1 MTAQYNDYT
10 FVKSGMKAVE
20 GKQNEA
26 YQIKASNGD
35 LHWTIA
41 YGNEFYPN
49 NQRVQPGDKIT
60 DQQADDLLD
69 FRLQNVDG
77 PAMSNRVAGYGG
89 NFDNLT
95 PGQQFALTSLSY
107 NYGQN
112 ATCYNKVLQAAAISD
127 PNERAVAMNK
137 EILALNTPTSDP
149 RLVSRRIQEAQ
160 AALDGTPPSGATK
173 GGPSQQINSKQLQ
186 TTSGT
191 GAGCA
196 SAGVGIFGAIAAAG
210 LFGGFGAAINTA
222 LSAATNALG
231 LTAITGAMGS
241 ALSSATSALTGGL
254 GQVLGQVTGPLNQLS
269 GGMFDK
275 LSNIGGGIL
284 PSLTGV
290 LPKEI
295 TQIISG
301 GVGGA
306 LGGAVGGFL
315 GPLNAVL
322 RNPLN
327 LPNAVQQFAANGGL
341 NGMIQRVGTNMVAGA
356 AAGASASFVQT
367 MGLSSAMSGISNSM
381 VGAAAEAAALRFG
394 ANGPGGMGANFVNNN
409 GVISYGMSALTS
421 NLPAAA
427 SNLQNLGTFDT
438 TNMLRL
444 QQPARV
450 AKQILNAG
458 LGNTTGITA
467 QLVKNNIPVA
477 GLDNPQYDA
486 KVQKILSSVN
496 DPTAV
501 GAVSSQFN
509 LGKQIDHLGQ
519 LTDLSYMCPDLH
531 ATGPSKSFSDLGQ
544 HFTSL
549 GITKA
554 KTFDEI
560 GTALSK
566 TDAGLDLNHLS
577 QMSTPTYQ
585 PAMDTLNQTFGFG
598 GGSIGE
604 LTMADFIGTPAGY
617 VHNDTLPLIT
627 NANNIIM
634 ATADGQELN
643 ARITV
648 LNKLFAGSYHVPGS
662 AAGSDGTPATP
673 DTININ
679 GTIYTT
685 LDDAVN
691 AQIASIEAQL
701 SVIKASSDPTIQAAI
716 AASEAAHAASCAQIL
731 KENHHCTSMG
741 VDIFAPTQN
750 TPVSAYVF
758 ADGLP
763 YYGQQTGYGQM
774 GDYLERVAQDN
785 IYGDAIKA
793 AMRQGRNATALQS
806 LGVDVERFK
815 LPHSKYLRDPT
826 GFYLDAYSGNLPD
839 IPDFLADT
847 YIPQTNAEIYADM
860 RNQMLVNNGFDP
872 SRMLPAQADEMFYD
886 LQWETANPKVLEDIG
901 LTTLQQAVD
910 SNILV
915 IGDKMYIIGL
925 DRSQSQ
931 FATLTPR
938 GLILNNNDY
947 FVATMLS
954 IVNKILYGD
963 IGTTK
968 YNNPF
973 LTEQMTYGMLEM
985 LSQITPT
992 NIEGLR
998 NTLLGN
1004 KVLVNLLKK
1013 MGNVYDQLLQVTN
1026 TGMDRNITAPWGG
1039 AGPDGQTTT
1048 IRT

>member
-1 MTAQYNDYT
+1 MTQYNDYT
-10 FVKSGMKAVE
+10 FTKSGMQAVE
-20 GKQNEA
+20 GKKLAA
-26 YQIKASNGD
+26 YQIRASDGT
-35 LHWTIA
+35 LHWTIG
-41 YGNEFYPN
+41 YGNEYYPN
-49 NQRVQPGDKIT
+49 NQRVQPGDTIT
-60 DQQADDLLD
+60 EQQASDLLD
-69 FRLQNVDG
+69 YRLQNVDG
-77 PAMSNRVAGYGG
+77 PAMSTRVASYGG

-127 PNERAVAMNK
+127 PDERAVAMNK
-137 EILALNTPTSDP
+137 EILALNTTTSDP

-173 GGPSQQINSKQLQ
+173 GGPSQQINSQQLQ

-196 SAGVGIFGAIAAAG
+196 SAGVGIFGAVAAAG
-210 LFGGFGAAINTA
+210 LLGGIGAAINTA
-222 LSAATNALG
+222 LSVATSVLG
-231 LTAITGAMGS
+231 GSGITGLMGS
-241 ALSSATSALTGGL
+241 ALSQAGGL
-254 GQVLGQVTGPLNQLS
+254 LGGGLSQVLGQVAGPINQLS

-290 LPKEI
+290 LPREI

-315 GPLNAVL
+315 GPLNAVI

-367 MGLSSAMSGISNSM
+367 MGLSNAMSGISNSM

-409 GVISYGMSALTS
+409 GVISYGMSSLTS

-458 LGNTTGITA
+458 LGNTTGLTA
-467 QLVKNNIPVA
+467 QLVKNNIPIA
-477 GLDNPQYDA
+477 GIDNPQYDA
-486 KVQKILSSVN
+486 KVQSILASIN
-496 DPTAV
+496 DPTAI
-501 GAVSSQFN
+501 GAVSSHFN
-509 LGKQIDHLGQ
+509 LGKQIDNLGQ
-519 LTDLSYMCPDLH
+519 LTNMSYMCPDLH
-531 ATGPSKSFSDLGQ
+531 ATGPSKSFGDLGQ
-544 HFTSL
+544 HLTSL
-549 GITKA
+549 GVTKA

-560 GTALSK
+560 GTALAK
-566 TDAGLDLNHLS
+566 TDAGFDLNHIS

-617 VHNDTLPLIT
+617 VHNNTLPIIT
-627 NANNIIM
+627 NANNILM
-634 ATADGQELN
+634 GTADGQELN

-648 LNKLFAGSYHVPGS
+648 LNKLLTGSYHVSGD
-662 AAGSDGTPATP
+662 AGGGGQPANA
-673 DTININ
+673 DSININ

-701 SVIKASSDPTIQAAI
+701 SVIKASTNPTIQAAI
-716 AASEAAHAASCAQIL
+716 QASEAAHAASCAQIL
-731 KENHHCTSMG
+731 KENHHCTTMG

-750 TPVSAYVF
+750 TPISAYVF

-763 YYGQQTGYGQM
+763 YYGQQNGYGQI

-793 AMRQGRNATALQS
+793 AMRQGRNAAALQS

-826 GFYLDAYSGNLPD
+826 GFYLDTYSGNLPD
-839 IPDFLADT
+839 VPDFLADT
-847 YIPQTNAEIYADM
+847 YIPQTNQEIYADM
-860 RNQMLVNNGFDP
+860 RNQMLISKGYDP
-872 SRMLPAQADEMFYD
+872 SKMLPAQADEMFYD
-886 LQWETANPKVLEDIG
+886 LQWDAANPKVLEDIG

-910 SNILV
+910 NNILV

-925 DRSQSQ
+925 DRSQNQ
-931 FATLTPR
+931 FAQITNR
-938 GLILNNNDY
+938 GLILSNNDL
-947 FVATMLS
+947 FVTTMLG

-968 YNNPF
+968 YSNPF
-973 LTEQMTYGMLEM
+973 ATEQMTYGMLEM
-985 LSQITPT
+985 LAQLTPS

-1004 KVLVNLLKK
+1004 KVLSNLLKK
-1013 MGNVYDQLLQVTN
+1013 MGNVYDQLLQISN
-1026 TGMDRNITAPWGG
+1026 TGMDRNVIAPWGG